1 MEFPQLPEQVFLQ
14 DIFRKDV
21 YVIVFNFLDNHYIDA
36 ELLMK
41 LQEIDIDEIKRELYK
56 TEFLEIIRFEQQVDC
71 IVYFDVIALWNVI
84 EYTRK
89 MFQVMKNISSTKLL
103 QQTTLQNCN
112 LAWSMIAKEILYNEW
127 EDIIECYQNR

>member
-1 MEFPQLPEQVFLQ
+1 MEFPQVPEQIFLQ
-14 DIFRKDV
+14 DFFRKEI
-21 YVIVFNFLDNHYIDA
+21 YIILFNYFDDHSLDIETSNL
-36 ELLMK
+36 E
-41 LQEIDIDEIKRELYK
+41 EIDEIKRDICK
-56 TEFLEIIRFEQQVDC
+56 KEFLEIIRFEQEADC
-71 IVYFDVIALWNVI
+71 IVYFDVITLWNVI

-127 EDIIECYQNR
+127 EDIIECCRNR

>member
-1 MEFPQLPEQVFLQ
+1 MEFPQLTEQVFLQ

-21 YVIVFNFLDNHYIDA
+21 YVIVFNFFDNYIDP
-36 ELLMK
+36 EILMK

-56 TEFLEIIRFEQQVDC
+56 TEFLENIRFEQQVDC
-71 IVYFDVIALWNVI
+71 IIYFDAIALWNVV
-84 EYTRK
+84 EYTRN
-89 MFQVMKNISSTKLL
+89 MFQVMKISSTKLL

-127 EDIIECYQNR
+127 EDIIECYRNR

>member
-21 YVIVFNFLDNHYIDA
+21 YIIVFDFFDNYLDPEI
-36 ELLMK
+36 LMK

-56 TEFLEIIRFEQQVDC
+56 TEFLENIQFEQQVDC
-71 IVYFDVIALWNVI
+71 IIYFDVIALWNVV

-89 MFQVMKNISSTKLL
+89 MFQLMKISSTKLL
-103 QQTTLQNCN
+103 QQTTLQHCN

-127 EDIIECYQNR
+127 EDIIECYRNR